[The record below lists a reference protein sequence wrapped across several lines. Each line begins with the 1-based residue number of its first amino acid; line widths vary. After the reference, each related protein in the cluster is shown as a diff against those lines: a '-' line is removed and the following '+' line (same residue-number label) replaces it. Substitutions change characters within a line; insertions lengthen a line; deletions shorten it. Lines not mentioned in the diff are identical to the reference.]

1 MDAEGE
7 RREVSRPE
15 RAEWAAKM
23 CGSGELPWRLGQ
35 QSQVLQGGEEG
46 RNRGKPLALVI
57 CKLLMN
63 TARGRTRQL

>member
-7 RREVSRPE
+7 RREVSLPE

-46 RNRGKPLALVI
+46 KN
-57 CKLLMN
+57 
-63 TARGRTRQL
+63 